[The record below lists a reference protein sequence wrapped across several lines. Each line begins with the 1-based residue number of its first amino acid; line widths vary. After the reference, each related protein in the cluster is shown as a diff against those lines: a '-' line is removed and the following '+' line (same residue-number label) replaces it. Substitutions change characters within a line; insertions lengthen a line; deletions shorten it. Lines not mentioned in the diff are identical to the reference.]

1 MSSINKK
8 YVDLSGLGILKT
20 QISALID
27 SKISAIANF
36 VGATSS
42 TDGVAGKV
50 PAPQAGDQNKYLKA
64 NGSWSTIDNIF
75 VGTQAEWTLDTN
87 KSSYTL
93 VVITDD

>member
-1 MSSINKK
+1 MSSILKK
-8 YVDLSGLGILKT
+8 YVDLSGLGNFKT

-42 TDGVAGKV
+42 TGGVAGKV

-64 NGSWSTIDNIF
+64 DGSWSTLDNVF
-75 VGTQAEWTLDTN
+75 VGTQAEWALDTK

-93 VVITDD
+93 VVIKDS